1 MKIYLLM
8 FVRYLNGGL
17 MSKIILV
24 TGGARSGKSTFAEKL
39 ATKLTDKTKAYIA
52 TAQIFDDEMAQRIR
66 IHQNRRG
73 EDWKTFEAPFNAE
86 AAITEAGNSYDV
98 ILFDCLTIYLSNF
111 ICAFESL
118 DDLDKINCD
127 LINNVNKLID
137 SAKNIKGT
145 IIFVTNEVGDGIVP
159 ENKLARVYRDCA
171 GIANQM
177 IAQESDEVYLVVAG
191 IPVNIKNI
199 EVKLN

>member
-1 MKIYLLM
+1 M
-8 FVRYLNGGL
+8 FAKYLNGGL

-39 ATKLTDKTKAYIA
+39 AAKLTNKTKAYIA
-52 TAQIFDDEMAQRIR
+52 TAQIFDDEMVQRIR

-73 EDWKTFEAPFNAE
+73 DDWRTFEAPFNAE
-86 AAITEAGNSYDV
+86 TAITEAGNDYDV

-118 DDLDKINCD
+118 DDLDKINCE
-127 LINNVNKLID
+127 LVNNVNKLIN
-137 SAKNIKGT
+137 SAKNIEGT
-145 IIFVTNEVGDGIVP
+145 IIFVTNEVGGGIVP

-177 IAQESDEVYLVVAG
+177 IAQEADEVYLVVAG
-191 IPVNIKNI
+191 ISVNIKNI
-199 EVKLN
+199 ETKLN